1 MGLVVMPIVDGKLEA
16 WKEWAAELQG
26 PRRDDFEDL
35 NRRHGLTRHD
45 AWLAET
51 PAGAMVVV
59 LHEGPGGD
67 DFVPNVMASDH
78 EVDAWFMEKVVEM
91 HGIDPSQ
98 PLPPMP
104 EKHIES

>member
-26 PRRDDFEDL
+26 PRRADFEDL
-35 NRRHGLTRHD
+35 NRRHRLTRHD

-51 PAGAMVVV
+51 PAGPIVVV
-59 LHEGPGGD
+59 LHEGPGAD
-67 DFVPNVMASDH
+67 SFVQDILASDH
-78 EVDAWFMEKVVEM
+78 EVDNWFAGKVMEL
-91 HGIDPSQ
+91 HGVDPNQ